1 MSHCLLKE
9 QEIHLFKF
17 LSVSLI
23 FFQIKKNLKKNKISK
38 KKKKNENKKFLE
50 LTNFRTQ
57 SMSVSAN
64 VSVRQSQDLGN
75 ATVR

>member
-23 FFQIKKNLKKNKISK
+23 FFQIKKNIKKNKIS

-50 LTNFRTQ
+50 LNQCQCQT
-57 SMSVSAN
+57 MSVSDK
-64 VSVRQSQDLGN
+64 VRI
-75 ATVR
+75 

>member
-17 LSVSLI
+17 WSVSLI
-23 FFQIKKNLKKNKISK
+23 FFQIKKNLKKKKIS

-50 LTNFRTQ
+50 LTNFRTP

>member
-23 FFQIKKNLKKNKISK
+23 FFQIKKNLK

>member
-38 KKKKNENKKFLE
+38 KKKNEKKFLE

>member
-23 FFQIKKNLKKNKISK
+23 FFQIKKDIKKNKIS

-50 LTNFRTQ
+50 LNQCQCQT
-57 SMSVSAN
+57 MSVSDK
-64 VSVRQSQDLGN
+64 VRI
-75 ATVR
+75 

>member
-23 FFQIKKNLKKNKISK
+23 FFQIKKNIKKNKIS

-50 LTNFRTQ
+50 LNQ
-57 SMSVSAN
+57 CQCQPMSVSDK
-64 VSVRQSQDLGN
+64 VRI
-75 ATVR
+75 

>member
-23 FFQIKKNLKKNKISK
+23 FFQIKKNLKKNKIS